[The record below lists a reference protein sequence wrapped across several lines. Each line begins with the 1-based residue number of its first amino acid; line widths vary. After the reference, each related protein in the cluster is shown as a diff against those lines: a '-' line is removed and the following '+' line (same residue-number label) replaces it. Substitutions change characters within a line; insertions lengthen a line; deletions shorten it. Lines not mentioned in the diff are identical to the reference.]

1 MADPISGNLLF
12 NMRARG
18 DWVRLRTLL
27 GLRWMAIGGQA
38 ATVLVAS
45 QILGFDLPLTLC
57 ALMISAS
64 VTVNVVSFLVYP
76 AGRRLNERWTLAS
89 LFFDLIQLVGL
100 LMLTGGLNNPFA
112 LLVMGPVAI
121 SATALRL
128 RSTLWLGLGAMLGI
142 PLMWFFHIPLVGP
155 DGVTMEVPVLFGL
168 GSIAAL
174 GVGIVFFALYVRR
187 VTVEGYRMSQALSA
201 TQVALGREQRLAAI
215 GGIAAATAHELGT
228 PLATIKLVA
237 GELSR
242 EVKGLSDLPPEIG
255 EDVDLIR
262 QEADRCRD
270 ILADLSREGRDDSHV
285 KLAPIEA

>member
-142 PLMWFFHIPLVGP
+142 PLMWFFHIP
-155 DGVTMEVPVLFGL
+155 
-168 GSIAAL
+168 
-174 GVGIVFFALYVRR
+174 
-187 VTVEGYRMSQALSA
+187 
-201 TQVALGREQRLAAI
+201 
-215 GGIAAATAHELGT
+215 
-228 PLATIKLVA
+228 
-237 GELSR
+237 
-242 EVKGLSDLPPEIG
+242 
-255 EDVDLIR
+255 
-262 QEADRCRD
+262 
-270 ILADLSREGRDDSHV
+270 
-285 KLAPIEA
+285 